1 MKVQLQAPFRRQTVD
16 STCEISICEYKR
28 RSGDTQS
35 TAHADLPRIHESIS
49 NPDVNTH
56 RPMGSAILR
65 RHELRRERGLRVA
78 QGYWLSTVRRG
89 HRRAV
94 RRLTALTRAGC
105 DVLPLA
111 HRGGTGRGWCTLLHC
126 SSLGSANRKL
136 LSSAGPA
143 TKAMYTVRQGRAPR
157 GS

>member
-35 TAHADLPRIHESIS
+35 TTHADMRLHESIS

-78 QGYWLSTVRRG
+78 QGYWLSTVRRE
-89 HRRAV
+89 HRRTV
-94 RRLTALTRAGC
+94 WRPTVMTPTGC
-105 DVLPLA
+105 EASPRFTLID
-111 HRGGTGRGWCTLLHC
+111 TGRGWVSLLRCAWYEHSGETIAYTC
-126 SSLGSANRKL
+126 Y
-136 LSSAGPA
+136 
-143 TKAMYTVRQGRAPR
+143 TKN
-157 GS
+157 